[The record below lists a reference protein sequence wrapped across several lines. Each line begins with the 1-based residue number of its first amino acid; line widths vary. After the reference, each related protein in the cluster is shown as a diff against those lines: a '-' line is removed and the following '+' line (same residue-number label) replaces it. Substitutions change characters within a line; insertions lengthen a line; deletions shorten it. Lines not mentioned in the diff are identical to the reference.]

1 MKVTVTLF
9 ADLRQ
14 YGPKDHEGPITVTLE
29 DGATAEAM
37 LTAVGIPEDETI
49 RGEVT
54 VGLNGGLGKRDSVLN
69 DGDDV
74 LLFSPM
80 EGG

>member
-1 MKVTVTLF
+1 MNVTVALF

-14 YGPKDHEGPITVTLE
+14 YGPQDQDGPRTFEIAEGTTVEEILGLAGLP
-29 DGATAEAM
+29 DDDA
-37 LTAVGIPEDETI
+37 I

-54 VGLNGGLGKRDSVLN
+54 VALNGVMGKRDTVLN
-69 DGDDV
+69 DGDEV

>member
-1 MKVTVTLF
+1 MQVSISLF

-14 YGPKDHEGPITVTLE
+14 YGPQDHDGPLVLDVADGTTVEQLL
-29 DGATAEAM
+29 GLAG
-37 LTAVGIPEDETI
+37 LPEDEAI

-54 VGLNGGLGKRDSVLN
+54 VGLNGGLGKRDSVLSE
-69 DGDDV
+69 GDDI

>member
-1 MKVTVTLF
+1 VNVSVTLF
-9 ADLRQ
+9 ADLRRF
-14 YGPKDHEGPITVTLE
+14 GPQDHEGPLSLTLE
-29 DGATAEAM
+29 DGATAEEM
-37 LTAVGIPEDETI
+37 LTAVGVPEDEMI
-49 RGEVT
+49 RGEIT
-54 VGLNGGLGKRDSVLN
+54 VGLNGSLGRRDSVLN

>member
-1 MKVTVTLF
+1 MHVSITLF
-9 ADLRQ
+9 ADLRRF
-14 YGPKDHEGPITVTLE
+14 GPKDHEGPIALELE
-29 DGATAEAM
+29 DGATVEEM
-37 LTAVGIPEDETI
+37 LNVVGLPEDEAI

-54 VGLNGGLGKRDSVLN
+54 VGLNGELGRRDSVLN

>member
-1 MKVTVTLF
+1 MNVTVTLF
-9 ADLRQ
+9 ADLRRF
-14 YGPKDHEGPITVTLE
+14 GPKDHEGPIPVTLE
-29 DGATAEAM
+29 DGACVEEM
-37 LTAVGIPEDETI
+37 LAAVGIPEDEAI
-49 RGEVT
+49 RGEIT
-54 VGLNGGLGKRDSVLN
+54 VGLNGDLGKRDSVLN

>member
-1 MKVTVTLF
+1 MNVTVSLF

-14 YGPKDHEGPITVTLE
+14 YGPQDQDGPRVFDVAEGTTVEEILGLAGLP
-29 DGATAEAM
+29 DDDA
-37 LTAVGIPEDETI
+37 I

-54 VGLNGGLGKRDSVLN
+54 VGLNGGLGKRDTVLN
-69 DGDDV
+69 DGDEV